1 MHHFSFPETYTSP
14 DGTEFVVRPIAVS
27 DRDTFCTFFAALPE
41 RDRLFFQEDLSV
53 AAQAERW
60 VAGVEAGRTYA
71 LIAVAD
77 DRIVGQ
83 VSLYRRLHGWTRL
96 VGYILA
102 AVRPDFRGRG
112 IAGHLIRRIL
122 EIAVQMGLDKV
133 VAETLTGQRRER
145 KILEA
150 HGFRKEAILRDHA
163 TDSRGNKH
171 NVVLLSHNLYDLWR
185 RQEDMIIDKEFE
197 VIP

>member
-14 DGTEFVVRPIAVS
+14 DGTEFLVRPIAVS
-27 DRDTFCTFFAALPE
+27 DRDAFCSFFGMLPE
-41 RDRLFFQEDLSV
+41 RDRLFFQEDLSNPV
-53 AAQAERW
+53 QAERW
-60 VAGVEAGRTYA
+60 VAGVESGRTFA
-71 LIAVAD
+71 LIAVVD
-77 DRIVGQ
+77 DKIVGQ

-96 VGYILA
+96 VGYILV

-112 IAGHLIRRIL
+112 VAGYLVRRIVEL
-122 EIAVQMGLDKV
+122 AVQMGLDKV

-145 KILEA
+145 RILET

-163 TDSRGNKH
+163 TDMRGNKH
-171 NVVLLSHNLYDLWR
+171 NVVLLSHNVYDLWR